1 MYKNILQKCL
11 DELNKEP
18 FKIDK
23 VIGMLETLIE
33 MDNSP
38 SPYVPS
44 YPMVQ
49 PQYNPLNPPYVVTSA
64 TSTGSGLV
72 SELTEEEIM
81 AQRYAG
87 GTVGAI

>member
-33 MDNSP
+33 MDPTPTSIPPVMNNIYP
-38 SPYVPS
+38 TRNVLDVNKINKTLAPVEEDEEFNETAAKYV
-44 YPMVQ
+44 
-49 PQYNPLNPPYVVTSA
+49 
-64 TSTGSGLV
+64 
-72 SELTEEEIM
+72 
-81 AQRYAG
+81 G
-87 GTVGAI
+87 GTIGKIG

>member
-1 MYKNILQKCL
+1 MQKNILQKCL

-33 MDNSP
+33 MDGGTTYPIQQYQSQPFPNNIGTN
-38 SPYVPS
+38 PY
-44 YPMVQ
+44 
-49 PQYNPLNPPYVVTSA
+49 LA
-64 TSTGSGLV
+64 TTPVTGSGLV
-72 SELTEEEIM
+72 GELTPEELI

-87 GTVGAI
+87 GPVGNF

>member
-33 MDNSP
+33 MDPTPTSIQPVMNNIYP
-38 SPYVPS
+38 TRNVLDVNKINKTLAPVEEDEEFNETAAKYV
-44 YPMVQ
+44 
-49 PQYNPLNPPYVVTSA
+49 
-64 TSTGSGLV
+64 
-72 SELTEEEIM
+72 
-81 AQRYAG
+81 G
-87 GTVGAI
+87 GTIGKIG